1 MNNMAYLPFLNLF
14 TEILNKHGPIKQKY
28 LRAYQKRT
36 KTTKLLH
43 KLLKKQEEH
52 LANLDMNFISDNKNF
67 WQIVKRFSSNKVK
80 AKITTKLVENNKM
93 IDDEIEISK
102 LFNEY
107 FLNIVRK

>member
-1 MNNMAYLPFLNLF
+1 MNNMEYLPFLNIF

-28 LRAYQKRT
+28 LIAYQKRT

-43 KLLKKQEEH
+43 KPLKKQKEH

-67 WQIVKRFSSNKVK
+67 WQIVKHLSSNKVNV
-80 AKITTKLVENNKM
+80 KITIKLVENNKM

-107 FLNIVRK
+107 SLNIVKK

>member
-1 MNNMAYLPFLNLF
+1 MNNMEYLPFLNIF

-28 LRAYQKRT
+28 LIEYQKRT

-43 KLLKKQEEH
+43 KPLKKQKEH

-67 WQIVKRFSSNKVK
+67 RQIVKRFSSNKVK
-80 AKITTKLVENNKM
+80 AKITTKLVENNRM

-107 FLNIVRK
+107 SLNIVKK